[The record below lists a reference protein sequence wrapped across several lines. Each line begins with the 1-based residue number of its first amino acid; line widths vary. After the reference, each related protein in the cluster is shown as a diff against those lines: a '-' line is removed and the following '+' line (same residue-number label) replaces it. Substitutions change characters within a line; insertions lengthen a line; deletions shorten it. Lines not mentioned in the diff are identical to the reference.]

1 MPPVSSHLSRA
12 SRRTFLKAALAAG
25 VAPLILPSGIW
36 SAETKPND
44 RITLGFIG
52 IGKMAHGHLPGF
64 LGKSETQTLAVC
76 DVDTTRRNSGKKI
89 VEDFYAKKND
99 SGTYKGCDA
108 YNDFRELIARKD
120 IDAVIVVTPDH
131 WHVPISIAAANAG
144 KDIYCE
150 KPLTQTVHESKAIID
165 VVRKTERVFQVGSQ
179 QRSSREFRVA
189 VELVRNGVIGKVS
202 RVETGFG
209 GPGKPCDLPEE
220 AMEPGLDWDMW
231 LGPAPLR
238 PYNAVLSPRGVHN
251 HFPSWREYWEYGGG
265 MVTDWGAHHVDIAQ
279 WGLGMDESGPVEMVP
294 VADAQNARFG
304 NKLRYANGV
313 ELTHIAENG
322 VTFFGDAGQ
331 VFVNRGKIKVTVGG
345 QEKANFMGKES
356 PIPMAKQLDALEQ
369 EYLKDAK
376 VRVYNS
382 TDHKADWLQAIVS
395 RKRPICDVE
404 VGARTITACHVLNF
418 GYRYGQ
424 GVKWE
429 PKAMQF
435 ADGTGKGE
443 WLTRDYR
450 GPWRVA

>member
-1 MPPVSSHLSRA
+1 MEPAPSLLPQT
-12 SRRTFLKAALAAG
+12 SRRSFLKAALAAG
-25 VAPLILPSGIW
+25 VAPFFLPSHIW

-76 DVDTTRRNSGKKI
+76 DVDTTRRNDGKRI
-89 VEDFYAKKND
+89 VEAHYAKKTD
-99 SGTYKGCDA
+99 GGTYKGCDA

-150 KPLTQTVHESKAIID
+150 KPLTQTVHEARALID
-165 VVRKTERVFQVGSQ
+165 TVRKTNRAFQVGSQ

-189 VELVRNGVIGKVS
+189 VELVRNGIIGKVS
-202 RVETGFG
+202 RVTTGFG

-220 AMEPGLDWDMW
+220 AMEAGLDWDMW
-231 LGPAPLR
+231 LGPAPVR
-238 PYNAVLSPRGVHN
+238 PYNSILSPRGIHN
-251 HFPSWREYWEYGGG
+251 HVPAWRNYWEYGGG

-279 WGLGMDESGPVEMVP
+279 WGLGMDESGPVEMIP
-294 VADAQNARFG
+294 AEDPQKAQFG
-304 NKLRYANGV
+304 GKLIYANGV
-313 ELTHIAENG
+313 ELTHIQENG
-322 VTFFGDAGQ
+322 VTFFGDAGELY
-331 VFVNRGKIKVTVGG
+331 VNRGKFKLTVGG
-345 QEKANFMGKES
+345 KEKASYMGKES
-356 PIPMAKQLDALEQ
+356 PTPLGQQLDAIEKEFLT
-369 EYLKDAK
+369 DAK

-382 TDHKADWLQAIVS
+382 TDHKADGLQAIVS

-404 VGARTITACHVLNF
+404 VGARTIVACHVLNY

-435 ADGTGKGE
+435 AGGTGKAE
-443 WLTRDYR
+443 WLTREYR
-450 GPWRVA
+450 DQWRVA